1 MMISGLLM
9 GRRGP
14 GHRKVGRILTTNRQG
29 SFIGEEGR
37 QRGRAG
43 QGRMGSKEGRIAR
56 SRMRKP
62 VGNSERI
69 MVRPMVHTKVEPGI
83 RQASTTG
90 LGVKLRVAIIESH
103 NRNRLEEANSIRAK
117 IQMLRNRDLESM
129 GSLEKNLIFQDLLH
143 GEVS

>member
-1 MMISGLLM
+1 M
-9 GRRGP
+9 GKRGP
-14 GHRKVGRILTTNRQG
+14 GHRRVGRILTTNHQG
-29 SFIGEEGR
+29 NFIGEEGQ

-43 QGRMGSKEGRIAR
+43 RVSMGSKGGSMLR
-56 SRMRKP
+56 SRTRKP

-69 MVRPMVHTKVEPGI
+69 MVRPMVHTKVEHDI

-129 GSLEKNLIFQDLLH
+129 G
-143 GEVS
+143 